1 MEQIFYLTA
10 IMLYML
16 YRYPVGAISLEKY
29 IYIWER
35 FILRNYFRQLWG
47 YAKCKIDKAGQ
58 KAGNSG
64 RMFLF
69 DSLEAEFL
77 LLEISAFALKAFN

>member
-29 IYIWER
+29 IYIYE
-35 FILRNYFRQLWG
+35 
-47 YAKCKIDKAGQ
+47 KD
-58 KAGNSG
+58 
-64 RMFLF
+64 LF
-69 DSLEAEFL
+69 
-77 LLEISAFALKAFN
+77 

>member
-29 IYIWER
+29 IYMRKI
-35 FILRNYFRQLWG
+35 YFKKLFQAIMG
-47 YAKCKIDKAGQ
+47 VGQ
-58 KAGNSG
+58 V
-64 RMFLF
+64 
-69 DSLEAEFL
+69 
-77 LLEISAFALKAFN
+77 